1 VANKVSRV
9 YIITGTSSGFGRALA
24 DAVLSRG
31 DKAVLTA
38 RKTESISDLVEN
50 YKDTAIAVRADV
62 TNQND
67 REAIVRAAIQRFGRI
82 DVLVN
87 NAGRGSLGAA
97 EEFSLAQIREQLELN
112 LIAGLEMIRAV
123 LPTMRR
129 QKSGH
134 ILNISSIGGRVNVG
148 GFALYG
154 ATKFALE
161 GYSEALYDEV
171 KPLGIRVTIVEPGA
185 FRTAFAG
192 DSNVR
197 PETTIPDYEPVIEPI
212 RQYLYG
218 NSGKQLGDPR
228 KAALVMIQAVESSDP
243 PLRLM
248 LGADAYGL
256 WDQKRADVDA
266 EMAKWRKAGEDT
278 AFSDAEF
285 VAIGG

>member
-1 VANKVSRV
+1 MSKV
-9 YIITGTSSGFGRALA
+9 YLITGTSSGFGRALA
-24 DAVLSRG
+24 EAVLKRG

-38 RKTESISDLVEN
+38 RKSESVADLVEK
-50 YKDTAIAVRADV
+50 YPATALAVRMDV
-62 TNQND
+62 TNEND
-67 REAIVRAAIQRFGRI
+67 RQAAVQAAINCFGRI

-97 EEFSLAQIREQLELN
+97 EEFSSAQLREQMEVN
-112 LIAGLEMIRAV
+112 FFACAEMIRAV
-123 LPTMRR
+123 LPSMRA
-129 QKSGH
+129 QNSGH
-134 ILNISSIGGRVNVG
+134 ILNISSIGGRVNIG

-154 ATKFALE
+154 ASKFALE
-161 GYSEALYDEV
+161 GYSEALHDEL
-171 KPLGIRVTIVEPGA
+171 KPLGIRVTIIEPGA

-192 DSNVR
+192 EANLR
-197 PETTIPDYEPVIEPI
+197 PAATIPDYQPVIEPI

-228 KAALVMIQAVESSDP
+228 KAALVMIQAVESEEP

-256 WDQKRADVDA
+256 WEQKRACMDQ

-278 AFSDAEF
+278 AFADVEF
-285 VAIGG
+285 TAIGS